1 MAAEVG
7 RAGRTTVNRLK
18 QAHQQLVAELADKVA
33 LASSVNGSLS
43 PVHHFPGAEIESC
56 SQSQGAQNPAFR
68 FPVAGMADDPPPD
81 ESTVQAAI
89 ALAWLSNS
97 APPSPAGPRHA
108 YGIPLCAGSAADQ
121 DLSTEKAPFSAP
133 LRLRMRSAFEASSDE
148 DPEQGER
155 GLSDDDDDDDQDPD
169 GHDEEQHQAG
179 TTPGTT
185 TARTW
190 PRPHTARGLPTHP
203 AHGRRTQLVIIPW
216 PRHDR
221 GTGCMHAK
229 KVIRIHYFLYS
240 FSLRLIPCPCARG
253 GIVPRG
259 ATVPP
264 MSLVPSPAVAASG
277 RQTHQGGALP
287 ISLVAFRTCCDAA
300 AGRGGLPTRSD
311 RRCGVPHPTPAPPQ
325 PLPVGVSTVASLP
338 AAPFYVRSTAFFET
352 TPLPQLQQQHGVMS
366 PLRGKSPPLSPTLRR
381 IPSRSRRRTGRRPQ
395 TRSRRSRTAL

>member
-1 MAAEVG
+1 
-7 RAGRTTVNRLK
+7 
-18 QAHQQLVAELADKVA
+18 
-33 LASSVNGSLS
+33 
-43 PVHHFPGAEIESC
+43 
-56 SQSQGAQNPAFR
+56 
-68 FPVAGMADDPPPD
+68 MADDPPPD

-155 GLSDDDDDDDQDPD
+155 GLSDDDDDDDDQDPD

-229 KVIRIHYFLYS
+229 KDLVIHFFLYS
-240 FSLRLIPCPCARG
+240 FSVPVPGVTLSRAVLLCPRCPWFRHRPWPHQVVKHIKVAHSRSPWLHFVHVAMPPPAG
-253 GIVPRG
+253 G
-259 ATVPP
+259 ATYP
-264 MSLVPSPAVAASG
+264 
-277 RQTHQGGALP
+277 
-287 ISLVAFRTCCDAA
+287 
-300 AGRGGLPTRSD
+300 
-311 RRCGVPHPTPAPPQ
+311 
-325 PLPVGVSTVASLP
+325 
-338 AAPFYVRSTAFFET
+338 
-352 TPLPQLQQQHGVMS
+352 
-366 PLRGKSPPLSPTLRR
+366 
-381 IPSRSRRRTGRRPQ
+381 
-395 TRSRRSRTAL
+395 